1 MANLI
6 RSSPGQQNAGPTDL
20 ITSERIGAGVTPGR
34 PEGSVNDLD
43 STGAILR
50 ARPLAYDPA
59 VGYWLTGGVLGLAL
73 LAQSTTPGCDP
84 QPPPP
89 TPSPPATAA
98 VTFTTQDGV
107 RVQADA
113 IVSSLEVPWAL
124 AFAQDGR
131 LFVAER
137 AGRVRI
143 VNLSTSTSEIA
154 LTLDDVFRQGEAGLL
169 GLALAPDFA
178 ATRLVYLY
186 YSAVVGNGAV
196 NRIARYREA
205 GGRLAERAVLL
216 DNIPAATIHDGGRL
230 RFGPDGLLYATA
242 GDAANSSLAQD
253 RPPWPASSCGS
264 TATGWRRGATRSDRH
279 FQLGAPQPAGIRLA
293 PTTGEISATEH
304 GNSGNDEIN
313 VIRAGVN
320 YRWPTIEAAQ
330 TFPNMEPPVTFFN
343 PRYRTFGCRVL
354 SRHALSSVRRQPLR
368 GDAARDAP
376 APPGRGCPGTAGDA
390 AGAAARRNL
399 RPSPRR
405 RGRTGRLH
413 LHLHQQP

>member
-1 MANLI
+1 MGSTSGRGL
-6 RSSPGQQNAGPTDL
+6 PT
-20 ITSERIGAGVTPGR
+20 RRWP
-34 PEGSVNDLD
+34 
-43 STGAILR
+43 
-50 ARPLAYDPA
+50 YDPA
-59 VGYWLTGGVLGLAL
+59 VAYWLTSGVVGLAL

-84 QPPPP
+84 QR
-89 TPSPPATAA
+89 PSTTPPATAP
-98 VTFTTQDGV
+98 VMLTTQDGV

-124 AFAQDGR
+124 AFAPDGR

-137 AGRVRI
+137 VGRVRI
-143 VNLSTSTSEIA
+143 VNLSTSTSETA

-196 NRIARYREA
+196 NRIVRYREA

-253 RPPWPASSCGS
+253 PAS
-264 TATGWRRGATRSDRH
+264 
-279 FQLGAPQPAGIRLA
+279 LAGKFLRIERDGLA
-293 PTTGEISATEH
+293 PRGNPFGSPVFSWGHRNPQGFDWHPVTGEIWATEH

-320 YRWPTIEAAQ
+320 YGWPTIEAAQ

-343 PRYRTFGCRVL
+343 PAIAPSGAAFYQGTRFPQFAGNLFAATLRGVHLLRLVVDAQGRRVTRQERLLEGTFGR
-354 SRHALSSVRRQPLR
+354 LR
-368 GDAARDAP
+368 DVAVGPDGFIYICTNNRD
-376 APPGRGCPGTAGDA
+376 GRGSPAAGDD
-390 AGAAARRNL
+390 RIIRL
-399 RPSPRR
+399 SP
-405 RGRTGRLH
+405 GS
-413 LHLHQQP
+413 

>member
-1 MANLI
+1 VGSTSGRGL
-6 RSSPGQQNAGPTDL
+6 PT
-20 ITSERIGAGVTPGR
+20 RRWP
-34 PEGSVNDLD
+34 
-43 STGAILR
+43 
-50 ARPLAYDPA
+50 YDPA
-59 VGYWLTGGVLGLAL
+59 VAYWLTSGVVGLAL

-84 QPPPP
+84 QR
-89 TPSPPATAA
+89 PSTTPPATAP
-98 VTFTTQDGV
+98 VMLTTQDGV

-124 AFAQDGR
+124 AFAPDGR

-137 AGRVRI
+137 VGRVRI
-143 VNLSTSTSEIA
+143 VNLSTSTSETA

-196 NRIARYREA
+196 NRIVRYREA

-253 RPPWPASSCGS
+253 PAS
-264 TATGWRRGATRSDRH
+264 
-279 FQLGAPQPAGIRLA
+279 LAGKFLRIERDGLA
-293 PTTGEISATEH
+293 PRGNPFGSPVFSWGHRNPQGFDWHPVTGEIWATEH

-320 YRWPTIEAAQ
+320 YGWPTIEAAQ

-343 PRYRTFGCRVL
+343 PAIAPSGAAFYQGTRFPQFAGNLFAATLRGVHLLRLVVDAQGRRVTRQERLLEGTFGR
-354 SRHALSSVRRQPLR
+354 LR
-368 GDAARDAP
+368 DVAVGPDGFIYICTNNRD
-376 APPGRGCPGTAGDA
+376 GRGSPAAGDD
-390 AGAAARRNL
+390 RIIRL
-399 RPSPRR
+399 SP
-405 RGRTGRLH
+405 GS
-413 LHLHQQP
+413 

>member
-1 MANLI
+1 VA
-6 RSSPGQQNAGPTDL
+6 
-20 ITSERIGAGVTPGR
+20 
-34 PEGSVNDLD
+34 
-43 STGAILR
+43 
-50 ARPLAYDPA
+50 
-59 VGYWLTGGVLGLAL
+59 YWLTSGVVGLAL

-84 QPPPP
+84 QR
-89 TPSPPATAA
+89 PSTTPPATAP
-98 VTFTTQDGV
+98 VMLTTQDGV

-124 AFAQDGR
+124 AFAPDGR

-137 AGRVRI
+137 VGRVRI
-143 VNLSTSTSEIA
+143 VNLSTSTSETA

-196 NRIARYREA
+196 NRIVRYREA

-253 RPPWPASSCGS
+253 PAS
-264 TATGWRRGATRSDRH
+264 
-279 FQLGAPQPAGIRLA
+279 LAGKFLRIERDGLA
-293 PTTGEISATEH
+293 PRGNPFGSPVFSWGHRNPQGFDWHPVTGEIWATEH

-313 VIRAGVN
+313 VIRTGVN
-320 YRWPTIEAAQ
+320 YGWPTIEGAQ
-330 TFPNMEPPVTFFN
+330 TFPNMEPPITSFSPSIAPSGAAFYQGTRFPQFVGNLFAATLRGTHLLRLVVDAQGRRVT
-343 PRYRTFGCRVL
+343 RQERLLEGTFGR
-354 SRHALSSVRRQPLR
+354 LR
-368 GDAARDAP
+368 DVAVGPDGFIYICTNNRD
-376 APPGRGCPGTAGDA
+376 GRGSPAAGDD
-390 AGAAARRNL
+390 RIIRL
-399 RPSPRR
+399 SP
-405 RGRTGRLH
+405 GS
-413 LHLHQQP
+413 

>member
-1 MANLI
+1 M
-6 RSSPGQQNAGPTDL
+6 
-20 ITSERIGAGVTPGR
+20 
-34 PEGSVNDLD
+34 
-43 STGAILR
+43 
-50 ARPLAYDPA
+50 
-59 VGYWLTGGVLGLAL
+59 LAL
-73 LAQSTTPGCDP
+73 LAQSTTSGCDP
-84 QPPPP
+84 QPPSPV
-89 TPSPPATAA
+89 PSPPATSA

-124 AFAQDGR
+124 AFAPDGR
-131 LFVAER
+131 LFVTER

-143 VNLSTSTSEIA
+143 VNLSTSTSEVA

-186 YSAVVGNGAV
+186 YTAVVGNGAV
-196 NRIARYREA
+196 NRIVRYREA

-253 RPPWPASSCGS
+253 PASLAGKFLRIERDGLAPRGNPFGS
-264 TATGWRRGATRSDRH
+264 PVFSWGHRNPQGFDWHPATGDIW
-279 FQLGAPQPAGIRLA
+279 
-293 PTTGEISATEH
+293 ATEH

-320 YRWPTIEAAQ
+320 YGWPTIEAAQ

-343 PRYRTFGCRVL
+343 PAIAPSGAAFYQGARFPQFTGNLFAATLRGTHLLRLVVDAQGRRVTRQERLLEGTFGR
-354 SRHALSSVRRQPLR
+354 LR
-368 GDAARDAP
+368 EVAVGPDGYIYFCTNNRD
-376 APPGRGCPGTAGDA
+376 GRGSPAAGDD
-390 AGAAARRNL
+390 RIIRL
-399 RPSPRR
+399 SPVS
-405 RGRTGRLH
+405 
-413 LHLHQQP
+413 

>member
-1 MANLI
+1 MGSTSGRGL
-6 RSSPGQQNAGPTDL
+6 PT
-20 ITSERIGAGVTPGR
+20 RRWP
-34 PEGSVNDLD
+34 
-43 STGAILR
+43 
-50 ARPLAYDPA
+50 YDPA
-59 VGYWLTGGVLGLAL
+59 VAYWLTSGVVGLAL

-84 QPPPP
+84 QR
-89 TPSPPATAA
+89 PSTTPPATAP
-98 VTFTTQDGV
+98 VMLTTQDGV

-113 IVSSLEVPWAL
+113 ILSSLEVPWAL
-124 AFAQDGR
+124 AFAPDGR

-137 AGRVRI
+137 VGRVRI
-143 VNLSTSTSEIA
+143 VNLSTSTSETA

-196 NRIARYREA
+196 NRIVRYREA

-253 RPPWPASSCGS
+253 PAS
-264 TATGWRRGATRSDRH
+264 
-279 FQLGAPQPAGIRLA
+279 LAGKFLRIERDGLA
-293 PTTGEISATEH
+293 PRGNPFGSPVFSWGHRNPQGFDWHPVTGEIWATEH

-320 YRWPTIEAAQ
+320 YGWPTIEAAQ

-343 PRYRTFGCRVL
+343 PAIAPSGAAFYQGTRFPQFAGNLFAATLRGVHLLRLVVDAQGRRVTRQERLLEGTFGR
-354 SRHALSSVRRQPLR
+354 LR
-368 GDAARDAP
+368 DVAVGPDGFIYICTNNRD
-376 APPGRGCPGTAGDA
+376 GRGSPAAGDD
-390 AGAAARRNL
+390 RIIRL
-399 RPSPRR
+399 SP
-405 RGRTGRLH
+405 GS
-413 LHLHQQP
+413 